1 MGWFS
6 GIFKS
11 VSKAV
16 NSVFKVAAP
25 VVSSLFGGGGG
36 GGNQTTNVTYQQ
48 APQQQQQLWTTSPEY
63 KAQQTSID
71 NLRTQLSDYKTSS
84 AAALQNERNTWS
96 QQLQSQNAAAMQREQ
111 LAAQASQSRYDS
123 YDQQIAAFNAAN
135 QARDARAQVA
145 SNYGQTGKTS
155 KSVRANTS
163 GAEGYNK
170 RWFRRPSMSIGGGTG
185 ASTITDQS
193 TNV

>member
-25 VVSSLFGGGGG
+25 VVSSLLGGGGS
-36 GGNQTTNVTYQQ
+36 GNQTTNVTYQQ
-48 APQQQQQLWTTSPEY
+48 APQQQQNWTDSSEY

-123 YDQQIAAFNAAN
+123 YDQQIAAFNSAN
-135 QARDARAQVA
+135 QARDTRAQVA

-163 GAEGYNK
+163 GSEGYNK
-170 RWFRRPSMSIGGGTG
+170 RWFRRPSMSIAGGGTG
-185 ASTITDQS
+185 ASTISDQS